1 MTFNWC
7 RLTNSCP
14 GQGKDGKDSVRIR
27 ANHGSRQSN
36 DHCQVEAGL
45 LRLVEQ
51 IGPRPFL
58 RHAEMAIG
66 IMSGNATSGRTHD
79 ETLLD

>member
-1 MTFNWC
+1 MTFNLS
-7 RLTNSCP
+7 RLTYSCP
-14 GQGKDGKDSVRIR
+14 GQGKDGKNSVRIR

-36 DHCQVEAGL
+36 HWQVEAGL

-51 IGPRPFL
+51 IGPRAYL

-66 IMSGNATSGRTHD
+66 ILSGNATSGRTHD